1 MALITAIVLF
11 LVGTLGTAISRL
23 LTNES
28 RAWTPRII
36 QLVIRRAI
44 VRLHPAQRERFEE
57 EWQGHVDEVPGEIGK
72 LTVALG
78 FLTAA
83 RRMTLAEKAE
93 DAPLTMTRE
102 IPSETVVEYDFRCFC
117 GTSIVTT
124 EKTVTCTNC
133 GKTFG
138 IRRVR
143 KHRPRWNIGPQG
155 QSVLQLRD
163 LKKLAIYATV
173 GVLLLCWLYELA
185 CG

>member
-93 DAPLTMTRE
+93 DVPLHSDTGNT
-102 IPSETVVEYDFRCFC
+102 IGNRCR
-117 GTSIVTT
+117 
-124 EKTVTCTNC
+124 
-133 GKTFG
+133 
-138 IRRVR
+138 IRFSMFLWYPYR
-143 KHRPRWNIGPQG
+143 N
-155 QSVLQLRD
+155 D
-163 LKKLAIYATV
+163 
-173 GVLLLCWLYELA
+173 
-185 CG
+185 